1 MKVCDIV
8 RQYCINCLPC
18 EAIRKGIGGLYV
30 LQFQNSEAAPIISSN
45 YLKRWYN
52 IMKKFYEKPT
62 TDVEEFKT
70 VDFVA
75 TSVPTDDNDVSLSA
89 E

>member
-1 MKVCDIV
+1 
-8 RQYCINCLPC
+8 
-18 EAIRKGIGGLYV
+18 
-30 LQFQNSEAAPIISSN
+30 
-45 YLKRWYN
+45 
-52 IMKKFYEKPT
+52 MKKFYEKPT